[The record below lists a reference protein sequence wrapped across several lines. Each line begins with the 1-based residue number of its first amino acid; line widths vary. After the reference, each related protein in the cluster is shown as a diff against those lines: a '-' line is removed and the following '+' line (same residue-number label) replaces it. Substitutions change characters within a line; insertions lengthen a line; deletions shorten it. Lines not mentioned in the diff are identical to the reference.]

1 MADRGDIAD
10 DNLNDILEK
19 RNNKASCSIPNKRR
33 TSSYSSCRLLVMKS
47 DMSHLGYGAKNVHF
61 MTSLMDLK
69 YDGGGGYL
77 STLYWLCGW
86 REERAPTP
94 PHLFSTGALFLRGRG
109 RTGGKASY

>member
-1 MADRGDIAD
+1 
-10 DNLNDILEK
+10 
-19 RNNKASCSIPNKRR
+19 
-33 TSSYSSCRLLVMKS
+33 MKF

-69 YDGGGGYL
+69 YDGGGAVVVTWVLFIGFVA
-77 STLYWLCGW
+77 GEK
-86 REERAPTP
+86 RGPPTP